1 MGSLPFF
8 SLFFF
13 SSHFNVR
20 QSSLQCPCQTDK
32 RRMQRP
38 QVVSLEEKTPTPP
51 ETPPHRSSV
60 RWCQVRITLEGQT
73 MWLSQVEGGLL
84 PCGSL
89 SSLQPHTHQL
99 NHHGASLVLE
109 IHFPFLNILYLFSY
123 VFTSSKHFISCKPL
137 KLIQISLKI
146 NQQFAFSCFQQLWT

>member
-32 RRMQRP
+32 QRMQRP

-89 SSLQPHTHQL
+89 SSLQPHTPAQPSWAFTGFG
-99 NHHGASLVLE
+99 NSV
-109 IHFPFLNILYLFSY
+109 FPFLNILYIFSY